1 MARFDAL
8 IFDLGSTLIYFD
20 GYWPDISAQA
30 DHIMLR
36 HLQKAGIE
44 LDEGTFLVNYRRQV
58 DDYYQERESEF
69 IEYTMMYVLRDTLA
83 KWGYKDLPDNLL
95 RQALD
100 AAYAVSQAYWRP
112 EADASATLQ
121 SLRRNGY
128 RLGLISNAADDQDVQ
143 QLVDQAQIRPFF
155 DHILTSAAEG
165 IRKPNP
171 RIFQIMLDTWGLPA
185 HRVAMVGDTLGADI
199 LGARNAG
206 IFGIWITRRADSPA
220 NRAHAETIIPDAKIA
235 TLSELPFLLENL

>member
-20 GYWPDISAQA
+20 GYWPEISAQA
-30 DHIMLR
+30 DRNLLR
-36 HLQKAGIE
+36 QLQKAGIA
-44 LDEGTFLVNYRRQV
+44 LDEQAFLVNYRRQV

-69 IEYTMMYVLRDTLA
+69 IEYTMLYVLREILA
-83 KWGYKDLPDNLL
+83 GWGYDHLPDNLL

-100 AAYAVSQAYWRP
+100 AAYAVSQAHWRL
-112 EADASATLQ
+112 EADALATLQ
-121 SLRRNGY
+121 TLRRKGY

-143 QLVDQAQIRPFF
+143 KLVDQAQIRPFF
-155 DHILTSAAEG
+155 DRILTSAAEG

-171 RIFQIMLDTWGLPA
+171 RIFQTMLDSWGIPA
-185 HRVAMVGDTLGADI
+185 QRAAMVGDTLGADI

-206 IFGIWITRRADSPA
+206 IFSIWITRRADSPA
-220 NRAHAETIIPDAKIA
+220 NRAHAETILPDAKIA
-235 TLSELPFLLENL
+235 TLSELPLLLENL